1 MHFKTLTMTL
11 CLFAFVH
18 CKDDKEKHSSS
29 KGGAVGLG
37 GQQASYAG
45 VAAAI
50 AAGMAM
56 II

>member
-1 MHFKTLTMTL
+1 MTL